1 MDSSRASGERQARGR
16 AVERRELCKQV
27 RRLVVKVGSGV
38 LSRGTAC
45 LQAEAIQGLAKQM
58 ASATAQGVQT
68 ILVSS
73 GAVMAGLERLE
84 RMERTRTTPFKQAAA
99 AVGQSVLMATYEEA
113 FR

>member
-38 LSRGTAC
+38 LSGGTLC
-45 LQAEAIQGLAKQM
+45 LQAEAIQGLAKQI

-73 GAVMAGLERLE
+73 GAVMAGLERLLRTE
-84 RMERTRTTPFKQAAA
+84 RPRSSPPDPAGAPGRPR
-99 AVGQSVLMATYEEA
+99 GG
-113 FR
+113 R